1 MRGSY
6 VFKYDLWASFF
17 DFGKRTKVMSKRVVN
32 GLDRTKSMG
41 PVWKTFYLFRDRSVL
56 ANFGRPIVPPSLSG
70 FLGRGRGAMEGTL
83 QVIGFPLY
91 VVAVQTGVSQKDVVP
106 FQITVPEYPDASV
119 QGEYNCKTEEVYFG
133 FVVQGGSARG
143 DSSARGNPVSFTAGF
158 STRKPA
164 KKMSG
169 PP

>member
-6 VFKYDLWASFF
+6 VFKYDLWASFE
-17 DFGKRTKVMSKRVVN
+17 R
-32 GLDRTKSMG
+32 
-41 PVWKTFYLFRDRSVL
+41 PVWRNNSWRTVWSTIYFFRDRGIQ
-56 ANFGRPIVPPSLSG
+56 ANFGRPIGPISQQP
-70 FLGRGRGAMEGTL
+70 GRGRGAMDGKL
-83 QVIGFPLY
+83 KVLGIPLY

-133 FVVQGGSARG
+133 YVA
-143 DSSARGNPVSFTAGF
+143 DSFPGGF

-164 KKMSG
+164 KKKSG
-169 PP
+169 RS